1 MIFFIRGVFLLLL
14 SLFWYKRVDLLYRI
28 LRCPLAAMVSKNC
41 SKPSPPANFQKRG
54 NPCSTDSDHIQ
65 ETQALS
71 SLDSGNNHG
80 NDEDVNHNLFEQSE
94 VDEGGVRQYPLS
106 TEELYKRCKRF
117 EGTEEP
123 ASVAFSF
130 SQSSQSK
137 MSSKNLY
144 HEVKSR
150 REASLTTIC
159 SLEDE
164 EHYFAWS
171 SQQPASASLKTNPK
185 SPVQIC
191 LPRGFIPSNM
201 NFQFTRRE
209 SQSGIDEEVTME
221 AGEEV
226 DMWVRDT
233 LDHVSFAEP
242 DFIPQVVE
250 TGVTTVHDLDEE
262 VFRKNNQLRGTFNCF
277 RESLRASHHRN
288 AICEELEMMTGIV
301 KVNGA
306 RLSLWHFRKELPKT
320 LKLSKKTNSL
330 TEVVDA

>member
-1 MIFFIRGVFLLLL
+1 M
-14 SLFWYKRVDLLYRI
+14 
-28 LRCPLAAMVSKNC
+28 ASKNC
-41 SKPSPPANFQKRG
+41 SKPNPPAEFQKKD

-80 NDEDVNHNLFEQSE
+80 NDEDVNHNLFE
-94 VDEGGVRQYPLS
+94 VDERGVRQYPLT

-123 ASVAFSF
+123 AGVSVAFSF

-137 MSSKNLY
+137 MSPKNLY
-144 HEVKSR
+144 HRVKSG

-171 SQQPASASLKTNPK
+171 CQQPASASLKTNPK

-191 LPRGFIPSNM
+191 LPCGFIPSNM
-201 NFQFTRRE
+201 IVQFTRRE

-221 AGEEV
+221 AGEEL
-226 DMWVRDT
+226 DMWVRIT
-233 LDHVSFAEP
+233 LDHMSFAEP
-242 DFIPQVVE
+242 DFIPKVVE
-250 TGVTTVHDLDEE
+250 TGVTTVQDLDEE
-262 VFRKNNQLRGTFNCF
+262 VFGENNQLRGTFNCF
-277 RESLRASHHRN
+277 RESPKASHHRN

-320 LKLSKKTNSL
+320 LKLRKKTNSL
-330 TEVVDA
+330 TEVVNASKL